1 MENTAPDE
9 KEVGGM
15 VSWWNL
21 LVAMFRTGIFTYGG
35 GPAVIPLM
43 RHEAVRRYSW
53 MEDEE
58 FGEIVALANAL
69 PGPIATK
76 LAAYLGYRVKGI
88 LGAVLAVVVH
98 ILPSSLAMIVL
109 LGSLYALK
117 SSRVVAGMIAAVK
130 PVIVVMLGVMAYEF
144 GASASRGL
152 GWLFAAVADLLALVL
167 LGPVNV
173 HPALVV
179 LAALLYGSVHLRVVD
194 ALRAR
199 RLGSGAGSG
208 EQGAN
213 VQPTETVAG
222 GRVGQSE
229 GGDQG
234 RDDQEGHSGAGT
246 SGEEEGS
253 R

>member
-1 MENTAPDE
+1 MENRAPDE
-9 KEVGGM
+9 KEVGGI
-15 VSWWNL
+15 SWWNL
-21 LVAMFRTGIFTYGG
+21 LAAMLRTGIFTYGG

-43 RHEAVRRYSW
+43 RHEAVKRYGW

-144 GASASRGL
+144 GASAGRGL
-152 GWLFAAVADLLALVL
+152 GWVFAAVTGLVALIL
-167 LGPVNV
+167 LGPANV

-194 ALRAR
+194 ALWAR
-199 RLGSGAGSG
+199 RPGIGAGAG

-213 VQPTETVAG
+213 DQSTETVAG
-222 GRVGQSE
+222 GRVGKSA

-234 RDDQEGHSGAGT
+234 RDDPRSRSGPGT
-246 SGEEEGS
+246 SGEGEGS
-253 R
+253 G